1 MADRT
6 LLRELFESWVERGE
20 HLAKEQWSAPTRL
33 GDWTV
38 TDLYAH
44 MAADRTAF
52 RKLLA
57 TRSDKPPVAT
67 TGADVLRALNIP
79 GGPAE
84 TLAPTVA
91 ERARA
96 EAAAHTPADL
106 LDNMRAMLADGFE
119 YIDIAD
125 GTIDYVIGPVTISAV
140 LEVAVVEA
148 TVHLLDLIAAVGG
161 DPAPPAAVAR
171 ACEIVLAVPDP
182 LPLLEAATG
191 RSTTSPFPVLR

>member
-20 HLAKEQWSAPTRL
+20 NLSVQQWTAPTRL

-57 TRSDKPPVAT
+57 THGDKPPVAT
-67 TGADVLRALNIP
+67 SGGEVLRALNVP

-84 TLAPTVA
+84 TLAPAVA

-96 EAAAHTPADL
+96 EAAAHTPRRPAGQYARHARRRL
-106 LDNMRAMLADGFE
+106 RVHRHHRRHHRLRHRPGQHRRRARGGGGRGD
-119 YIDIAD
+119 
-125 GTIDYVIGPVTISAV
+125 SAS
-140 LEVAVVEA
+140 ARP
-148 TVHLLDLIAAVGG
+148 DRRGG
-161 DPAPPAAVAR
+161 RRSRSPR
-171 ACEIVLAVPDP
+171 
-182 LPLLEAATG
+182 G
-191 RSTTSPFPVLR
+191 RHPRQ